1 MKAILFDLD
10 GVLYNDEQPIAG
22 AVGAI
27 DWIRSKNIPHL
38 FVTNTSSRGPEALVE
53 KLARFGIPA
62 RVGQILTPAVAA
74 SAWLRRDARG
84 PAALFVKP
92 AVWPVFQGIPR
103 LDEDAETGAKYVV
116 VGDMEELWDFHTLN
130 RAFRLLHSDPE
141 AVLVALGMTRFW
153 RAGDGLR
160 LDVAPFVAALE
171 CASGRKA
178 MVFGKPAP
186 AFFQAASEVLGVAA
200 GEILMIGDDI
210 EVDVGGAQ
218 RAGLRGALVKTGK
231 FRAADLERV
240 VRPDAVL
247 DSVADLPDCWESVR

>member
-22 AVGAI
+22 AAGAI
-27 DWIRSKNIPHL
+27 DWICSKNIPHL

-53 KLARFGIPA
+53 KLSRFGLPA
-62 RVGQILTPAVAA
+62 RIEQILTPAVAA

-92 AVWPVFQGIPR
+92 AVWPTFAGVSR
-103 LDEDAETGAKYVV
+103 VAEDAESGAKYVV

-153 RAGDGLR
+153 RARDGLR

-178 MVFGKPAP
+178 VVFGKPAA
-186 AFFQAASEVLGVAA
+186 AFFLAASQILCVDAA
-200 GEILMIGDDI
+200 DILMVGDDI

-231 FRAADLERV
+231 FRSTDLDGLI
-240 VRPDAVL
+240 RPNAVL
-247 DSVADLPDCWESVR
+247 NSVADVPDYWETVS